1 MKTKILVTVFVLVF
15 IFFAILIV
23 MPADVESV
31 LSENREP
38 AKMPEV
44 TLNSIISGEFFS
56 DFETYLSDNIGLRG
70 KLIAI
75 SNKFNSLKGIKSYGY
90 ISEVNADLGT
100 GDVTTQKGL
109 LIADDKIMEIYKV
122 NPEFRDNYVT
132 MINHYAE
139 KLPEDI
145 NLYSMIIPTQIEFS
159 ENKYRELA
167 DSQKDTIEYIYSKTN
182 ERVNCVDAYSALLK
196 HKDEYIYFKTDHHW
210 TTLGAY
216 YAYGQFA
223 KAAGVKSADISG
235 FTEKKAENFLG
246 YLYNQAQA
254 TELKDKPDTIYYYT
268 DGNRYPFDAW
278 AWENG
283 EIVKYKGA
291 VFNVPGAGVETKY
304 SLFMGGDHSLLDLKT
319 NVNNGRCV
327 LILKDSYA
335 NAFMPWLV
343 NSFERIVAVDPRSFG
358 GNIAD
363 VVTEYGVT
371 DVLLMNYTLTT
382 NFNEIIQAEM
392 RIYN

>member
-1 MKTKILVTVFVLVF
+1 MKTKILITVFVLVF
-15 IFFAILIV
+15 VFFAALII

-38 AKMPEV
+38 AKMPRISFE
-44 TLNSIISGEFFS
+44 SIISGEFFA

-75 SNKFNSLKGIKSYGY
+75 SNKFNNLKGIKSYGY

-122 NPEFRDNYVT
+122 NTEFRDNYVT
-132 MINHYAE
+132 MINHYAD
-139 KLPEDI
+139 KLPENI
-145 NLYSMIIPTQIEFS
+145 NLYSMVIPTQIEFA
-159 ENKYRELA
+159 EKNYRELA
-167 DSQKDTIEYIYSKTN
+167 DSQKDTIEYIYSKTD
-182 ERVNCVDAYSALLK
+182 ERVNCVDAYSALSN
-196 HKDEYIYFKTDHHW
+196 HKNEYIYFKTDHHW

-216 YAYGQFA
+216 YAYREFA
-223 KAAGVKSADISG
+223 KASGVSGADIG
-235 FTEKKAENFLG
+235 NFTEKKAENFLG

-291 VFNVPGAGVETKY
+291 IFNVPEAGAETKY
-304 SLFMGGDHSLLDLKT
+304 SIFMGGDHSLLDLKT
-319 NVNNGRCV
+319 GVNNGRKL

-343 NSFERIVAVDPRSFG
+343 NSFESVVAVDPRSFG
-358 GNIAD
+358 GNISD
-363 VVTEYGVT
+363 VISQYGIT
-371 DVLLMNYTLTT
+371 DVLLMNYSLTT

>member
-1 MKTKILVTVFVLVF
+1 MKTKILITVFVLVF
-15 IFFAILIV
+15 VFFAVLIV

-38 AKMPEV
+38 AKMPEI
-44 TLNSIISGEFFS
+44 TFESIISGEFFA

-109 LIADDKIMEIYKV
+109 LIANDKIMEIYKV
-122 NPEFRDNYVT
+122 NPEFRDNYVA

-159 ENKYRELA
+159 EKQYKELA
-167 DSQKDTIEYIYSKTN
+167 DSQKDTIEYIYSKTD
-182 ERVNCVDAYSALLK
+182 ERVNCVDAYSALLN

-216 YAYGQFA
+216 YAYREFA
-223 KAAGVKSADISG
+223 KAAGVNGADIG
-235 FTEKKAENFLG
+235 NFEEKKAENFLG

-268 DGNRYPFDAW
+268 DGNKYPFDAW

-291 VFNVPGAGVETKY
+291 IFNVPEIGVETKY
-304 SLFMGGDHSLLDLKT
+304 SLFMGGDHSLLDLKSD
-319 NVNNGRCV
+319 VNNGICV
-327 LILKDSYA
+327 LVLKDSYA

-343 NSFERIVAVDPRSFG
+343 NSFERVVAVDPRSFG
-358 GNIAD
+358 GNISDIVA
-363 VVTEYGVT
+363 EYGVT

-392 RIYN
+392 RIFN